1 MRRKY
6 LYKYIQMRH
15 RGKKAKQK
23 TILLLI
29 IITMNN
35 YDNKNDKIRWYK
47 VKKIK
52 SVSKILKIIAEN
64 YLWSC
69 KLQIQSY
76 NLRGTKCF
84 F

>member
-1 MRRKY
+1 
-6 LYKYIQMRH
+6 
-15 RGKKAKQK
+15 
-23 TILLLI
+23 
-29 IITMNN
+29 MNT

-47 VKKIK
+47 VKKRK

-69 KLQIQSY
+69 KLQIHSY